1 LPRFA
6 HEDSIASMDWSPN
19 TQKLSGKMD
28 YWSESVDTAD
38 AKKAKGANIRIPR
51 TPSTTGSEA

>member
-1 LPRFA
+1 
-6 HEDSIASMDWSPN
+6 MDWSPN